1 MNGDLRLPGFR
12 GRTAVVTGAA
22 QGIGREIAAQLQ
34 HQGARVGILDLQIP
48 EESPGADAAEGF
60 RAVQCDVTDEQ
71 AVDEAI
77 TDIET
82 HLGPVDILVNNAGVL
97 IQAPVE
103 SMTLEQWNTSLAVNL
118 TGAFLCSRRVL
129 PSMRER
135 RYGRL
140 IHMGSSA
147 GKTGGSREMAGYAAA
162 KAGLMAMAKS
172 IASEYAAYGVT
183 SNALAPTLIDTDM
196 IAGLGDLADRIPV
209 GRLGEAAD
217 VAFIAL
223 VLASEAASYITGEVT
238 DVNGGFLID

>member
-22 QGIGREIAAQLQ
+22 RGIGREIAAQLQ

-48 EESPGADAAEGF
+48 GGFQGSGATEGV

-71 AVDEAI
+71 AVDRAI
-77 TDIET
+77 TDIEA

-162 KAGLMAMAKS
+162 KAGLMTMAKS

-183 SNALAPTLIDTDM
+183 SNALAPALIDTDM